1 MAGPYIVFFDTFV
14 HNGQTQ
20 ENTDC
25 VRFKSGVQLLEL
37 RILPFGSVVESNLSD
52 EAIIGATN
60 PASFDVT
67 LYSNSRT
74 NCVVL
79 QNIISHHFDEKNGI
93 NCITLKEP
101 VHSNFLLFRGRY
113 STLTVAIFGIPALS
127 LNQTLPPETNLSVP
141 PPQLGLTTPASS
153 APTYQTTE
161 TPIFVQSAA
170 TALASSTDVQPSWSG
185 ESAGSLSQQKQ
196 PPSQSKQLSIDTVIS
211 RNERPH
217 TPFAADEEKK
227 DDISEPQPDGGGLYE
242 DGEIQDIDYE
252 EISSNE
258 EIFSD
263 ADDADLAEEDR
274 HSTDLFR
281 ENDPCFNRC
290 FWRFNPWTM
299 ASKGETGS
307 ANERLRIPD
316 PTMTLFQFHCWL
328 LERSEQAD
336 LERLEEKATA
346 SPDEDVQDMTP
357 APPVDGPPRLAPP
370 PSDIS
375 VCATSAQYL
384 LSLIQRFGPTLNAPL
399 QEDWVEEMENLE
411 QHLAPGLA
419 FLYQSDKHSF
429 QVVTEALIIWV
440 YAGLDLSTALRQ
452 LNSACIVRHLMA
464 GVKLTGLVTGTI
476 CSQIAWSLLYPSL
489 STTIKS
495 TESHLDIL
503 QVQHLLLNL
512 LESPLITT
520 PLRLVICRALD
531 QTTRLSVG
539 MDAFL
544 GRECHVPA
552 VDGNSLPSKVTVPL
566 AEETMMDVTDPQSRM
581 DVGQLEAV
589 GDIQVASTA
598 AQENN
603 QVTEVGDIANEK
615 VDTEQELVSVGC
627 MPSTNRTPYQRLVFL
642 FSASRNARVT
652 HAYQCLLNKIHAYE
666 LFLEFHELIKTLR
679 NAGLEGDFP
688 QQWFKLEHKLAS
700 YLSEI
705 AQILQNA
712 EEILANPRTR
722 LPCPMLLEEGK
733 RVCHDPYPD
742 LCSLMDSTAFLE
754 DMAWLAGQF
763 SRVEPEQLEP
773 MDTTGPTDPST
784 TSYPSAPEP
793 NLFIST
799 CRIHRSQAIWSCF
812 ERLLSIMFSEV
823 NSLLLLASRPEPTTL
838 LLHSLLT
845 TLTDELHSME
855 LDGTGLE
862 EMIVDRVVLGLE
874 LAYKLETVRYVD
886 LLIDCTRKKGILSVV
901 SQLSLPM
908 EDRVKLE
915 PTLRNALFGLA
926 RLCTSSLGSVTFGL
940 TNTELVETV
949 KSIISSSAPVWVAD
963 VLTMDDYFAP
973 LLMLVEA
980 FANSE
985 ANASISTRTKSSD
998 NLKENESAE
1007 KATDVMPSAP
1017 SDPVPAGGIRAT
1029 LRQLIFNPLEL
1040 SVLVNT
1046 IVLTV
1051 LRHSDRMGYL
1061 DRYGPRLAQLVTAEH
1076 LWEEHLDESAALNAL
1091 TRLESFS
1098 RSAAPLLRWLRDCPT
1113 RPAAMNLI
1121 TMCDAQLLSADA
1133 FIWFLN
1139 QLKPV
1144 ITELEEALDSLLGLE
1159 VADDLVNAAGSIT
1172 PSSAGRKQL
1181 PNQGI
1186 IAGRSLPPAGLLL
1199 LRVIRTHVCGS
1210 PPSKDVLPCTARPE
1224 QQVVLGRNLALIELF
1239 SANGLHKL
1247 SSLLQKLSEYFLLQ
1261 CQALVCQASCSLD
1274 LLGISTLNSNISLV
1288 FGMLEAAVHLVS
1300 QLLITILRVR
1310 GEDFRDMTP
1319 IRPLCHAYATTIYAV
1334 APPGPAANQLRR
1346 LRRTAVAG
1354 LLAYGTGNTPTN
1366 LSVKDIEK
1374 SPWVSVCREVISFT
1388 IAAPLYYLPG
1398 LKLLLELLPLPLPIY
1413 TIEPLDDAKQKKLR
1427 SARDQWSVYLIGLA
1441 PELTGLVELL
1451 GGTDPTQSNPLY
1463 TALQQLITRLADLG
1477 YPCATFLSTSCLD
1490 SLFAVWDELTEEQR
1504 KMPSSAAVADG
1515 SNAEDS
1521 DKASNPARLD
1531 NTTTV
1536 SASIGEASLPAMTAD
1551 NSQTTVT
1558 VRTPSARL
1566 MLNSVVSSETDINV
1580 ELSASTDP
1588 MALTT
1593 GVQPSSCKFTDLDD
1607 PSELASALSL
1617 FYANLQV
1624 PACRFALLYLLRQS
1638 YAPRDLSLRGSKSTE
1653 ESQQKPERIRKGQ
1666 LLTLADSILSVC
1678 SEKAPHV
1685 RVQMLLLKCLALLVS
1700 PSLALNGF
1708 TNSGD
1713 DHLLW
1718 DGHNQVC
1725 NEVKLVEGLPDN
1737 AFCQELI
1744 TILVKHVITPE
1755 RDMTTLPAA
1764 LLPLLLLSQHDSGFL
1779 LVQSALDSPVAQ
1791 LNGQHLFA
1799 NMVQRVNDCFSAE
1812 NPDCQA
1818 TLAGCLSLLQSL
1830 LVGRTTLPLTFSSE
1844 SSGTE
1849 VNQMMDKLRRLHISG
1864 ARVRD
1869 WLGWTSGGDEGKP
1882 VRDLH
1887 ALLEMLAD
1895 DEPSLEYLRS
1905 GMKNL
1910 LSLLS
1915 EEFDV
1920 PACEERALDSSALP
1934 KPRPI
1939 EELFASRPYFV
1950 SLMTSSASV
1959 SEEDYRRMFIAR
1971 WCLYNRFSGSRSV
1984 IDVPGDT
1991 SDTVPYLVTC
2001 NLSELAAGHCNTP
2014 SIRDELLKCGR
2025 QRDSAETAIR
2035 HQKRRRGQNS
2045 IIETG
2050 RTSKKFVAPMRGRG
2064 FMLRAGPGT
2073 SGGSTGTSNSGSTGS
2088 ISGSSRLDP
2097 FRSRPLNTSRPPSLH
2112 VDDFTKLVKDDTVI
2126 EDVSRSR
2133 LYRDGRNFRGR
2144 GSRINSGRGASTNV
2158 SSSGALHPTLPFAF
2172 GVPALNPLSATALLP
2187 GWPNIARTFPLFPP
2201 NMDSRNTPGRR
2212 DRQLR

>member
-1 MAGPYIVFFDTFV
+1 
-14 HNGQTQ
+14 
-20 ENTDC
+20 
-25 VRFKSGVQLLEL
+25 
-37 RILPFGSVVESNLSD
+37 
-52 EAIIGATN
+52 
-60 PASFDVT
+60 
-67 LYSNSRT
+67 
-74 NCVVL
+74 
-79 QNIISHHFDEKNGI
+79 
-93 NCITLKEP
+93 
-101 VHSNFLLFRGRY
+101 
-113 STLTVAIFGIPALS
+113 
-127 LNQTLPPETNLSVP
+127 
-141 PPQLGLTTPASS
+141 
-153 APTYQTTE
+153 
-161 TPIFVQSAA
+161 
-170 TALASSTDVQPSWSG
+170 
-185 ESAGSLSQQKQ
+185 
-196 PPSQSKQLSIDTVIS
+196 
-211 RNERPH
+211 
-217 TPFAADEEKK
+217 
-227 DDISEPQPDGGGLYE
+227 
-242 DGEIQDIDYE
+242 
-252 EISSNE
+252 
-258 EIFSD
+258 
-263 ADDADLAEEDR
+263 
-274 HSTDLFR
+274 
-281 ENDPCFNRC
+281 
-290 FWRFNPWTM
+290 
-299 ASKGETGS
+299 
-307 ANERLRIPD
+307 
-316 PTMTLFQFHCWL
+316 
-328 LERSEQAD
+328 
-336 LERLEEKATA
+336 
-346 SPDEDVQDMTP
+346 
-357 APPVDGPPRLAPP
+357 
-370 PSDIS
+370 
-375 VCATSAQYL
+375 
-384 LSLIQRFGPTLNAPL
+384 
-399 QEDWVEEMENLE
+399 
-411 QHLAPGLA
+411 
-419 FLYQSDKHSF
+419 
-429 QVVTEALIIWV
+429 
-440 YAGLDLSTALRQ
+440 
-452 LNSACIVRHLMA
+452 
-464 GVKLTGLVTGTI
+464 
-476 CSQIAWSLLYPSL
+476 
-489 STTIKS
+489 
-495 TESHLDIL
+495 
-503 QVQHLLLNL
+503 
-512 LESPLITT
+512 
-520 PLRLVICRALD
+520 
-531 QTTRLSVG
+531 
-539 MDAFL
+539 
-544 GRECHVPA
+544 
-552 VDGNSLPSKVTVPL
+552 
-566 AEETMMDVTDPQSRM
+566 
-581 DVGQLEAV
+581 
-589 GDIQVASTA
+589 
-598 AQENN
+598 
-603 QVTEVGDIANEK
+603 
-615 VDTEQELVSVGC
+615 
-627 MPSTNRTPYQRLVFL
+627 
-642 FSASRNARVT
+642 
-652 HAYQCLLNKIHAYE
+652 
-666 LFLEFHELIKTLR
+666 
-679 NAGLEGDFP
+679 
-688 QQWFKLEHKLAS
+688 
-700 YLSEI
+700 
-705 AQILQNA
+705 
-712 EEILANPRTR
+712 
-722 LPCPMLLEEGK
+722 
-733 RVCHDPYPD
+733 
-742 LCSLMDSTAFLE
+742 
-754 DMAWLAGQF
+754 MAWLAGKF

-793 NLFIST
+793 NLFSST

-845 TLTDELHSME
+845 EELHSIE

-862 EMIVDRVVLGLE
+862 EMIVDRLVLGLE

-886 LLIDCTRKKGILSVV
+886 LLIDCTRKKGILSAV
-901 SQLSLPM
+901 SHLSLPM

-963 VLTMDDYFAP
+963 VLTMDDYFSP

-985 ANASISTRTKSSD
+985 ANASTSTRTKSSD

-1007 KATDVMPSAP
+1007 KAADVMPSAP

-1121 TMCDAQLLSADA
+1121 TMCDAQPLSADA

-1172 PSSAGRKQL
+1172 SSSAGRKQL

-1210 PPSKDVLPCTARPE
+1210 PPSKDVLPFTARPE

-1247 SSLLQKLSEYFLLQ
+1247 SSLLQKLSDYFLLQ

-1310 GEDFRDMTP
+1310 GEEFRDMTP
-1319 IRPLCHAYATTIYAV
+1319 VRPLCHAYATTIYAV
-1334 APPGPAANQLRR
+1334 ASPGPAANQLRR
-1346 LRRTAVAG
+1346 LRKTAVAG
-1354 LLAYGTGNTPTN
+1354 LLAYGAGSMPTN

-1388 IAAPLYYLPG
+1388 IAAPLNYLPG

-1451 GGTDPTQSNPLY
+1451 GGTDPIQSNPLY

-1477 YPCATFLSTSCLD
+1477 YPCATFLATSCLD
-1490 SLFAVWDELTEEQR
+1490 SL
-1504 KMPSSAAVADG
+1504 
-1515 SNAEDS
+1515 
-1521 DKASNPARLD
+1521 NPARLETTT
-1531 NTTTV
+1531 TTTV
-1536 SASIGEASLPAMTAD
+1536 SASAGETSLSAMTAD

-1566 MLNSVVSSETDINV
+1566 MLHSVISSETDINV
-1580 ELSASTDP
+1580 ELSTSTDP

-1593 GVQPSSCKFTDLDD
+1593 GVQPNSCKFTDLDD

-1638 YAPRDLSLRGSKSTE
+1638 YVPRDLSARGSKPTE
-1653 ESQQKPERIRKGQ
+1653 ESQQKQERIRKCQ

-1678 SEKAPHV
+1678 SEKPQHV

-1713 DHLLW
+1713 EHLLW
-1718 DGHNQVC
+1718 DGHHQVC

-1755 RDMTTLPAA
+1755 RDMTTLPSA

-1830 LVGRTTLPLTFSSE
+1830 LVGRTTLPLTFSPE

-1849 VNQMMDKLRRLHISG
+1849 MNHMMNKLRRLHISG

-1869 WLGWTSGGDEGKP
+1869 WLGWSSGGDEGKP

-1920 PACEERALDSSALP
+1920 PACEDSALDSSALP

-1939 EELFASRPYFV
+1939 EELFASRPDFV
-1950 SLMTSSASV
+1950 SLLTSSASV
-1959 SEEDYRRMFIAR
+1959 SEEEYRRMLIAR
-1971 WCLYNRFSGSRSV
+1971 WCLYNRFSSSRSIV
-1984 IDVPGDT
+1984 DVGRDLKEQVAEEICQLIKT
-1991 SDTVPYLVTC
+1991 LKGLKRLV
-2001 NLSELAAGHCNTP
+2001 N
-2014 SIRDELLKCGR
+2014 R
-2025 QRDSAETAIR
+2025 
-2035 HQKRRRGQNS
+2035 
-2045 IIETG
+2045 
-2050 RTSKKFVAPMRGRG
+2050 
-2064 FMLRAGPGT
+2064 
-2073 SGGSTGTSNSGSTGS
+2073 
-2088 ISGSSRLDP
+2088 
-2097 FRSRPLNTSRPPSLH
+2097 
-2112 VDDFTKLVKDDTVI
+2112 
-2126 EDVSRSR
+2126 
-2133 LYRDGRNFRGR
+2133 
-2144 GSRINSGRGASTNV
+2144 
-2158 SSSGALHPTLPFAF
+2158 
-2172 GVPALNPLSATALLP
+2172 
-2187 GWPNIARTFPLFPP
+2187 
-2201 NMDSRNTPGRR
+2201 
-2212 DRQLR
+2212 

>member
-1 MAGPYIVFFDTFV
+1 MHSSYCLQCIA
-14 HNGQTQ
+14 
-20 ENTDC
+20 
-25 VRFKSGVQLLEL
+25 
-37 RILPFGSVVESNLSD
+37 PFP
-52 EAIIGATN
+52 T
-60 PASFDVT
+60 P
-67 LYSNSRT
+67 
-74 NCVVL
+74 
-79 QNIISHHFDEKNGI
+79 
-93 NCITLKEP
+93 
-101 VHSNFLLFRGRY
+101 
-113 STLTVAIFGIPALS
+113 STLDSPLTVLD
-127 LNQTLPPETNLSVP
+127 LCTNLSAPARNAQLPTP
-141 PPQLGLTTPASS
+141 PPKPSVN
-153 APTYQTTE
+153 E
-161 TPIFVQSAA
+161 TAAA
-170 TALASSTDVQPSWSG
+170 TT
-185 ESAGSLSQQKQ
+185 
-196 PPSQSKQLSIDTVIS
+196 TV
-211 RNERPH
+211 RR
-217 TPFAADEEKK
+217 
-227 DDISEPQPDGGGLYE
+227 
-242 DGEIQDIDYE
+242 
-252 EISSNE
+252 
-258 EIFSD
+258 
-263 ADDADLAEEDR
+263 EDR

-281 ENDPCFNRC
+281 ENDPYLNRC

-328 LERSEQAD
+328 LGRSEQTD
-336 LERLEEKATA
+336 LERLEEKAMA
-346 SPDEDVQDMTP
+346 SPDEDAQDMTP
-357 APPVDGPPRLAPP
+357 APSADGPPLLPPP

-384 LSLIQRFGPTLNAPL
+384 LSLIQRFGPTLNAAL
-399 QEDWVEEMENLE
+399 QEDWVEAMENLE

-419 FLYQSDKHSF
+419 FLYQSDKQSF
-429 QVVTEALIIWV
+429 QVVTETLIIWV
-440 YAGLDLSTALRQ
+440 YTGLDLSTALRQ

-476 CSQIAWSLLYPSL
+476 CSQVAWSLLYPSL
-489 STTIKS
+489 PTTVKG

-552 VDGNSLPSKVTVPL
+552 VDGNSPPSKVTVPL
-566 AEETMMDVTDPQSRM
+566 AEETVMDVADQQSRI
-581 DVGQLEAV
+581 DAHQLETV
-589 GDIQVASTA
+589 EGIQLASTA

-603 QVTEVGDIANEK
+603 QVTEAGDIVKEK
-615 VDTEQELVSVGC
+615 GDTEQELESVGC
-627 MPSTNRTPYQRLVFL
+627 VPSTNRTPYQRLVFL

-666 LFLEFHELIKTLR
+666 LFLEFHELIETLR
-679 NAGLEGDFP
+679 NAGLEGDSP
-688 QQWFKLEHKLAS
+688 QEWFKLEHKLAS

-705 AQILQNA
+705 AHILQNA

-722 LPCPMLLEEGK
+722 LPCPILLEEAK

-742 LCSLMDSTAFLE
+742 LCSLMDSTSFLE
-754 DMAWLAGQF
+754 DMAWLAGKF
-763 SRVEPEQLEP
+763 SRVEPEQSEP
-773 MDTTGPTDPST
+773 MDTTGPTEPST

-793 NLFIST
+793 NLFSST
-799 CRIHRSQAIWSCF
+799 CRIHRSQVIWSCF

-823 NSLLLLASRPEPTTL
+823 NSLLLFASRPEPTTL

-845 TLTDELHSME
+845 DEPHSVE

-862 EMIVDRVVLGLE
+862 EMIVDRLVLGLE

-886 LLIDCTRKKGILSVV
+886 LLIDCTRKKGVTGMLSVV

-915 PTLRNALFGLA
+915 PTLRSALFGLA

-963 VLTMDDYFAP
+963 VLTMDDYFSP

-985 ANASISTRTKSSD
+985 ANSSTSTRAKSSD

-1007 KATDVMPSAP
+1007 KTADVTPSAP

-1172 PSSAGRKQL
+1172 SSSAGRKQL

-1186 IAGRSLPPAGLLL
+1186 VAGRSLPPAGLLL
-1199 LRVIRTHVCGS
+1199 LRVIRAHVCGS

-1310 GEDFRDMTP
+1310 EEDFRDMTP
-1319 IRPLCHAYATTIYAV
+1319 VRPLCHAYATTIYAV

-1346 LRRTAVAG
+1346 LRKTAVAG
-1354 LLAYGTGNTPTN
+1354 LLAYGAGSMPAN

-1413 TIEPLDDAKQKKLR
+1413 TIEPLDDANQKKLR

-1477 YPCATFLSTSCLD
+1477 YPCATFLATSCLD

-1504 KMPSSAAVADG
+1504 KLPSSAAVADG

-1521 DKASNPARLD
+1521 DKASNPARLETS
-1531 NTTTV
+1531 TTTV
-1536 SASIGEASLPAMTAD
+1536 SASIGESSLSAATTD

-1558 VRTPSARL
+1558 VGTPSARL
-1566 MLNSVVSSETDINV
+1566 MLHSVVRSETDINV
-1580 ELSASTDP
+1580 ELSASTDS
-1588 MALTT
+1588 MTLTT

-1617 FYANLQV
+1617 LYANLQV

-1638 YAPRDLSLRGSKSTE
+1638 CAPRDLSTRGSKPIE
-1653 ESQQKPERIRKGQ
+1653 ESQQKLERIRKSQ
-1666 LLTLADSILSVC
+1666 LLMLAESILSVC
-1678 SEKAPHV
+1678 SEKAQYV

-1713 DHLLW
+1713 EHLLW
-1718 DGHNQVC
+1718 DGHPQVC

-1791 LNGQHLFA
+1791 LDGQHLFA

-1830 LVGRTTLPLTFSSE
+1830 LIGRTTLPLTFSSE
-1844 SSGTE
+1844 SNGIEMTH
-1849 VNQMMDKLRRLHISG
+1849 MMDKLRRLHISG

-1869 WLGWTSGGDEGKP
+1869 WLGWSSGGDEGKP

-1920 PACEERALDSSALP
+1920 PACEESALDSSTLI

-1939 EELFASRPYFV
+1939 EELFASRPYFI
-1950 SLMTSSASV
+1950 SLLSSSASV
-1959 SEEDYRRMFIAR
+1959 SEEEYRRMFIAR
-1971 WCLYNRFSGSRSV
+1971 WCLYNRFSRNRSIV
-1984 IDVPGDT
+1984 DVPGDT
-1991 SDTVPYLVTC
+1991 SDTAPYLVTC

-2035 HQKRRRGQNS
+2035 HQKRRRGQTS

-2064 FMLRAGPGT
+2064 FMLRTGPGA
-2073 SGGSTGTSNSGSTGS
+2073 SGGSTGTSNSGPTGS
-2088 ISGSSRLDP
+2088 ISGTGRLDP

-2158 SSSGALHPTLPFAF
+2158 NSSGALHPTLPFAF

-2187 GWPNIARTFPLFPP
+2187 GWPNMARTFPLFPS

-2212 DRQLR
+2212 DRPLR